1 MNFWLRNIIL
11 GVLLSALAVAFF
23 LNQDFLLSLDG
34 SMGQVE
40 ESAIKPTAAV
50 TDSAPQANSNKAP
63 EYTQSKKSNNAAAVG
78 LSKFYANLY
87 GDNDGS
93 GPKIRNNIVYLPE
106 PQGEVETLLQARG
119 MVVRPYK
126 DTWRGHIESRRFN
139 TGETL
144 NQKLT
149 TYAEKDGLLLFWW
162 INRDYVIKDPFRI
175 KDDILKT
182 TFKVAKA
189 VEGHFDFGLA
199 IFFCN
204 KQRALVVIENAPHP
218 FLDEECILLVSD
230 NPY

>member
-11 GVLLSALAVAFF
+11 GVLLTALAVAFF
-23 LNQDFLLSLDG
+23 LNKDFLLSLDG
-34 SMGQVE
+34 SLGQVE
-40 ESAIKPTAAV
+40 ESAIKPNV
-50 TDSAPQANSNKAP
+50 TTINTTPQTTSAPA
-63 EYTQSKKSNNAAAVG
+63 KKSNNAAAVG

-87 GDNDGS
+87 GDTGGK
-93 GPKIRNNIVYLPE
+93 GPKIRNNIVYLPD
-106 PQGEVETLLQARG
+106 PQGEIEPLLQARG

-126 DTWRGHIESRRFN
+126 DTWRGHIESRRFH

-149 TYAEKDGLLLFWW
+149 EYAEHDGLLLFWW

-175 KDDILKT
+175 KEDILKT

-204 KQRALVVIENAPHP
+204 KQRAIVVIENAPHP
-218 FLDEECILLVSD
+218 FLDKECILLVSD